1 MALVEQSLNL
11 NTRYQWRHLTV
22 LDHNQVRDFIWK
34 YYSEL
39 NPLRRMLGL
48 HKSEKVMVIDDD
60 RVAAKLREGVC
71 TGVIEKRSGKLA
83 AVALDS
89 ISSGSEEAF
98 RLKCVSKSSQYP
110 PNFYKMLGMFDIV
123 RRCSPRFLKNEK
135 LYQLSMFAIHPDYNG
150 LGLAT
155 KLTLKG
161 EENATVTG
169 CKYVVV
175 ISTSAYME
183 KVFNKLEYTKFA
195 EINYADYLN
204 RCGGD
209 MERIVPPHLKMTS
222 FYKQVA

>member
-1 MALVEQSLNL
+1 MATSALSTAQCFVKESTKISLWYCNEKKLNCRKARYVQFMRMALVKKSLNL

-22 LDHNQVRDFIWK
+22 RDHNQVRDFIWK

-39 NPLRRMLGL
+39 NPLRRMFCL
-48 HKSEKVMVIDDD
+48 HKSEKVMAIDDD
-60 RVAAKLREGVC
+60 RVATKLREGVC
-71 TGVIEKRSGKLA
+71 TGVIDKRSGKLA
-83 AVALDS
+83 AVALDA

-98 RLKCVSKSSQYP
+98 RFKCVSKSSQYP

-175 ISTSAYME
+175 TST
-183 KVFNKLEYTKFA
+183 
-195 EINYADYLN
+195 
-204 RCGGD
+204 
-209 MERIVPPHLKMTS
+209 
-222 FYKQVA
+222 